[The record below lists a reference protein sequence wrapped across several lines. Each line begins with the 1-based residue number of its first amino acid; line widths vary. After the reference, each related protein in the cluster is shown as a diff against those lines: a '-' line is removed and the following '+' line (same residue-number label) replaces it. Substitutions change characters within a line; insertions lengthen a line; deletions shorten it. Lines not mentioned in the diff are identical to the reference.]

1 MILRSVPTHWFEL
14 LTAREDLSAAVEAL
28 ASTLAVELET
38 HSETTAPLAVP
49 DIHVQLEEYA
59 HLARRYQP
67 YWPEPE
73 YAAGVP
79 PKLVVETIRE
89 ALDRLYVWREE
100 AEPKVRALERLRAEA
115 TELGLLRELLTEVS
129 ASALNLERF
138 SSAGPAL
145 AARLYVLPPEAR
157 IPQLPPAVIIQSV
170 TTKAHDFLFAVGPRK
185 EVDLLDREL
194 VAHKARRITVP
205 SFLGSDWQGALL
217 QVTERIQATE
227 SECRK
232 LVDEISSIGERYRLG
247 ATLANI
253 QRLEWFLAHA
263 ARLPV
268 SENFGWVTGWTSDP
282 DGTELR
288 RRLDQAGVRGLLRLV
303 EPPLGKRAPTVLRNP
318 WWARPFELFAKLLGT
333 PGTNEVD
340 PSRLLAVLVPLMF
353 GYMFGDVGQGAVLVI
368 AGFVLSRRYPLA
380 KILIAGGLS
389 AIVFGFAFGSV
400 FSREDI
406 IDPLWL
412 HPLEAPIPLLV
423 IPLVGGVIVLM
434 LGLVLNGVEA
444 YWRGALAAWWR
455 LDGALLAL
463 YLSLV
468 LSIWRFEFLAGVA
481 VALLWYLSGVAW
493 ESRRRGTSIG
503 GGIGHLFESTFQLAV
518 NTISFARVGAFALAH
533 AGVSLAIV
541 TIADTSRNAVVRI
554 AIMVIGNIV
563 VIVLEGLVVFIQTT
577 RLVLFEFFIRFLR
590 GEGRVFRPL
599 TPPVPPQVSNL
610 RRT

>member
-1 MILRSVPTHWFEL
+1 MLRSVPTRWFEL
-14 LTAREDLSAAVEAL
+14 LTAREDLSAAVETL

-73 YAAGVP
+73 LAAGVA
-79 PKLVVETIRE
+79 PKLIVETIRE
-89 ALDRLYVWREE
+89 ALDRLYAWRED
-100 AEPKVRALERLRAEA
+100 AEPKIRSLERLRAEA
-115 TELGLLRELLTEVS
+115 TELELLRELLAEVS
-129 ASALNLERF
+129 ASRLDLMRF
-138 SSAGPAL
+138 SGAGPAL
-145 AARLYVLPPEAR
+145 AARLYVLPPDAR
-157 IPQLPPAVIIQSV
+157 VPQLPPAVIIQSV
-170 TTKAHDFLFAVGPRK
+170 TTKAHDFMFAVGSG
-185 EVDLLDREL
+185 EEIALLDREL
-194 VAHKARRITVP
+194 LAHKARRVTVP
-205 SFLGSDWQGALL
+205 SFVGSDWRQALL
-217 QVTERIQATE
+217 RVTEKIQE
-227 SECRK
+227 IDNECRK
-232 LVDEISSIGERYRLG
+232 LVDEISAIGERHGLG
-247 ATLANI
+247 ATLANV

-268 SENFGWVTGWTSDP
+268 SENFGWVTGWTSDL
-282 DGTELR
+282 DGAELQH
-288 RRLDQAGVRGLLRLV
+288 RLDKAGVRGLLRLV
-303 EPPLGKRAPTVLRNP
+303 APPPGKRAPTVLRNP

-333 PGTNEVD
+333 PDTNEVD

-353 GYMFGDVGQGAVLVI
+353 GYMFGDVGQGAVLII
-368 AGFVLSRRYPLA
+368 AGLILSRRYPLA

-412 HPLEAPIPLLV
+412 HPLDAPIPVLA
-423 IPLVGGVIVLM
+423 IPLIGGVIVLM

-444 YWRGALAAWWR
+444 HWRGALAAWWR

-468 LSIWRFEFLAGVA
+468 LSIWRLEFLAAVA
-481 VALLWYLSGVAW
+481 LALLWYLGGVAW
-493 ESRRRGTSIG
+493 ESRRRATSIG

-554 AIMVIGNIV
+554 TIMVVGNVI

-599 TPPVPPQVSNL
+599 TPPVPPQVSKL

>member
-1 MILRSVPTHWFEL
+1 MLRSVPTRWFEL
-14 LTAREDLSAAVEAL
+14 LTAREDLSAAVETL
-28 ASTLAVELET
+28 AGTLAVELET

-73 YAAGVP
+73 YAAGVA

-89 ALDRLYVWREE
+89 ALSRLYAWRDE
-100 AEPKVRALERLRAEA
+100 AEPKVHQFERLRAES
-115 TELGLLRELLTEVS
+115 TELELLRDLLTEVIS
-129 ASALNLERF
+129 SGLNLERF

-145 AARLYVLPPEAR
+145 AARLYVLPPDAHV
-157 IPQLPPAVIIQSV
+157 PQVPPAVIIQSV
-170 TTKAHDFLFAVGPRK
+170 TTKAHDFLFALGSR
-185 EVDLLDREL
+185 EEIDLLDREL
-194 VAHKARRITVP
+194 VAHKARRVTVP
-205 SFLGSDWQGALL
+205 SFLGNDWQDARRR
-217 QVTERIQATE
+217 VTERILEIQ
-227 SECRK
+227 SECQS
-232 LVDEISSIGERYRLG
+232 LVDEISAIGGHHRLG
-247 ATLANI
+247 AALANI

-263 ARLPV
+263 ARLPL

-282 DGTELR
+282 DGAELQH
-288 RRLDQAGVRGLLRLV
+288 RLDQAGVRGLLRLV
-303 EPPLGKRAPTVLRNP
+303 EPPLGKRAPTVMRNP
-318 WWARPFELFAKLLGT
+318 WWARPFELFASLLGT
-333 PGTNEVD
+333 PGRNEVD

-353 GYMFGDVGQGAVLVI
+353 GYMFGDVGQGAVLVV
-368 AGFVLSRRYPLA
+368 AGVILARRFPVA
-380 KILIAGGLS
+380 KILIAGGLA

-406 IDPLWL
+406 IEPLWL

-434 LGLVLNGVEA
+434 LGLVLNGIEA
-444 YWRGALAAWWR
+444 SWRGELATWCR
-455 LDGALLAL
+455 LDAALLTV

-468 LSIWRFEFLAGVA
+468 LSIWRPEFLAVVA
-481 VALLWYLSGVAW
+481 AALLWYISGVAW
-493 ESRRRGTSIG
+493 ESRRRGASFG
-503 GGIGHLFESTFQLAV
+503 AGIGHLFESIFQLAV

-541 TIADTSRNAVVRI
+541 TIADTSRNAVARI
-554 AIMVIGNIV
+554 AIMVIGNII
-563 VIVLEGLVVFIQTT
+563 VIILEGLVVFIQTT

-599 TPPVPPQVSNL
+599 TPPAPPQVSKL